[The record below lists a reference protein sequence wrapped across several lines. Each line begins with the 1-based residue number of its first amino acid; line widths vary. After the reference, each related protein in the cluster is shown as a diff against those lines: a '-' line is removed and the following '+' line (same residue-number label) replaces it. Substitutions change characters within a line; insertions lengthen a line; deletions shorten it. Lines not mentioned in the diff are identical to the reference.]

1 MSKSVQLLE
10 AAGAMLRDALS
21 RRDWEAIGV
30 LDRQCREAID
40 EAMDELPADEALLR
54 ARMEDLLALYREL
67 VECCR
72 NEQQR
77 IAGELLQ
84 LNQAKQSAKVYQLFG

>member
-1 MSKSVQLLE
+1 MTKSVQLLE
-10 AAGAMLRDALS
+10 AAGAMLRDALN

-30 LDRQCREAID
+30 LDQQCRQAID
-40 EAMDELPADEALLR
+40 EAMDEVPVDEALLR
-54 ARMEDLLALYREL
+54 TRMEDLLALYREL

-84 LNQAKQSAKVYQLFG
+84 LNQAKQGAKVYQLFG